1 MASQESSKIKEEG
14 SGRQVP
20 EGPIHCLNNCGFFG
34 SAATMNMCSK
44 CFRELNA
51 NPPPFSSHMKPQQP
65 ALEQLN
71 VKQPSIPLSA
81 APFFSSDNAPTVEA
95 VAAVETAMGAGPSSS
110 VEQEVEKQE
119 QDEEEQTRKSKK
131 RCYSCNRRV
140 GLTGF
145 KCRCGDLFCA
155 QHRYSDMHDCS
166 FDYKTAGRLA
176 ILKANPV
183 VKAPKID
190 KI

>member
-1 MASQESSKIKEEG
+1 MQEEG

-34 SAATMNMCSK
+34 SAATMNFCSK
-44 CFRELNA
+44 CYREINA
-51 NPPPFSSHMKPQQP
+51 KQPSFSSHLKPQQP

-71 VKQPSIPLSA
+71 AKHPSIPLSA
-81 APFFSSDNAPTVEA
+81 PPLPLSGDVSMVEA
-95 VAAVETAMGAGPSSS
+95 VAAVETAIGSGPSSS
-110 VEQEVEKQE
+110 AEQEVEKQE
-119 QDEEEQTRKSKK
+119 QDEEEQPRKSKK
-131 RCYSCNRRV
+131 RCYACNRRV

>member
-1 MASQESSKIKEEG
+1 
-14 SGRQVP
+14 
-20 EGPIHCLNNCGFFG
+20 LNNCGFFG
-34 SAATMNMCSK
+34 SAATMNFCSK
-44 CFRELNA
+44 CYREINA
-51 NPPPFSSHMKPQQP
+51 KQPSFSSHLKPQQP
-65 ALEQLN
+65 AFEQLN
-71 VKQPSIPLSA
+71 AKHPSIPLSA
-81 APFFSSDNAPTVEA
+81 PPLPLSGDVPMVEA
-95 VAAVETAMGAGPSSS
+95 VAAVETAIDNGPSSS
-110 VEQEVEKQE
+110 AEQEVEEQE
-119 QDEEEQTRKSKK
+119 QDEEEQPRKSKK
-131 RCYSCNRRV
+131 RCYACNRRV

-155 QHRYSDMHDCS
+155 QQRYSDMHDYP

>member
-1 MASQESSKIKEEG
+1 MQEEG

-34 SAATMNMCSK
+34 SAATMNLCSK
-44 CFRELNA
+44 CYRELNA
-51 NPPPFSSHMKPQQP
+51 KQPSFSAHLKPQQP
-65 ALEQLN
+65 VLEQLN
-71 VKQPSIPLSA
+71 VKHPSIPPTA
-81 APFFSSDNAPTVEA
+81 APLPTSEDAPTVKA
-95 VAAVETAMGAGPSSS
+95 VAAVEMAMGAGPSSS
-110 VEQEVEKQE
+110 AEQEVEKQE
-119 QDEEEQTRKSKK
+119 HDEEEQPRKNKK
-131 RCYSCNRRV
+131 RCYACNRKV

>member
-1 MASQESSKIKEEG
+1 MQEEG
-14 SGRQVP
+14 SGRQVL

-34 SAATMNMCSK
+34 SAATMNLCSK
-44 CFRELNA
+44 CYKELNA
-51 NPPPFSSHMKPQQP
+51 KQPSFSSNLKPQQP

-71 VKQPSIPLSA
+71 AKHPSIPSIPLPA
-81 APFFSSDNAPTVEA
+81 ASVPSSSDTPMAEA
-95 VAAVETAMGAGPSSS
+95 VAAVEIAMGTAPSSS
-110 VEQEVEKQE
+110 AEQEVEP
-119 QDEEEQTRKSKK
+119 DEEEQPRKSKK
-131 RCYSCNRRV
+131 RCFACNRRV